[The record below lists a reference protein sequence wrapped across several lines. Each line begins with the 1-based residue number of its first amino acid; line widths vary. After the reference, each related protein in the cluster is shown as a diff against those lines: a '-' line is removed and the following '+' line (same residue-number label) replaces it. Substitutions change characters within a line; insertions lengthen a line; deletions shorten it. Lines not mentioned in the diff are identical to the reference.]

1 MQLHLASANDRS
13 PGFLA
18 RAAFVLTAAFGK
30 VASAWVLSAG
40 MGACAWLAP
49 EPEPVI
55 NASLDDNTEVG
66 IQILRGKVLQQQLTE
81 NWRLEVPK
89 GPHTFGD
96 VLEAEVVLSNPF
108 GRGFTVIEP
117 AMGYMIEF
125 SWRVERWMPFASS
138 EVLHRKHVASFDRLL
153 DFAEGQ
159 VIRYPV
165 ELPLGSKGEAASVWR
180 LSLTALL
187 RCDGLQMD
195 GEEFPVPSIPI
206 RGNRLLVLPGN
217 WQSLAD
223 QPFTNLQRLI
233 AISDPQVD
241 RHLLVCA
248 ALLPRSKRADAIELL
263 VSNLERAPSVRRTD
277 TMMAALRYLTGRD
290 FGEHV
295 LLWKDWWE
303 EARIGGS

>member
-1 MQLHLASANDRS
+1 MKLSVLTVNDHS

-18 RAAFVLTAAFGK
+18 RAVFVCMML
-30 VASAWVLSAG
+30 VLAG
-40 MGACAWLAP
+40 GLGGCAWLAP
-49 EPEPVI
+49 EEDPVEE
-55 NASLDDNTEVG
+55 ASLNANTEVG
-66 IQILRGKVLQQQLTE
+66 IQVLRGKVLQQQLASQ
-81 NWRLEVPK
+81 WRLEVPS

-96 VLEAEVVLSNPF
+96 VIAAEVVLNNPF
-108 GRGFTVIEP
+108 GQNFTVIEP
-117 AMGYMIEF
+117 PSGFMIEF

-159 VIRYPV
+159 EIRYPV
-165 ELPLGSKGEAASVWR
+165 DLPVGQKGEPAAVWR

-195 GEEFPVPSIPI
+195 GEEFPVPTIPI
-206 RGNRLLVLPGN
+206 RGKRLLVLPGN

-223 QPFTNLQRLI
+223 TPYANLERLI
-233 AISDPQVD
+233 SIADPQVD

-248 ALLPRSKRADAIELL
+248 ALLPRSKRKDAINLL
-263 VSNLERAPSVRRTD
+263 VTNLETAPSVRRTD

-303 EARIGGS
+303 EARMGGS